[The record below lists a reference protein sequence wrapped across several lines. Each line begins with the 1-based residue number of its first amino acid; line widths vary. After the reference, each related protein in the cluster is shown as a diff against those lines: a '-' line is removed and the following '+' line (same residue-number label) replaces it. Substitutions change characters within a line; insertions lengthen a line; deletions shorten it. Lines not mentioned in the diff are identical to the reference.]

1 MFSAPDDPGTAARMR
16 AARAAACE
24 AFGVLPDSPASSRAV
39 REAWGWRG
47 RTLGGPVTG
56 SQGPAWLRVA
66 HSPVGEAG
74 GRLWTGPEDAERLV
88 PDQVPRPRLRRVRQW
103 SETGSAYKAELYDR
117 VLGGTPAPRP
127 VLTCAPSLS
136 TAWWSG
142 LREALD
148 LLSVVRTE
156 RTAVRQAYLDRA
168 MPKYLGFLDGEPV
181 RTTPPA
187 WSTAHGDLHWA
198 NLVAPEIGILDWEG
212 WGSAPAGYD
221 AALLHTYSLAVPE
234 TARRVRRELAPVLD
248 CDAGRFA
255 ELVVVTELLQ
265 SAERGDNLVLV
276 PALKQRATEV
286 WRAITGA

>member
-16 AARAAACE
+16 AAHAAACD
-24 AFGVLPDSPASSRAV
+24 ALGVLPASPTCSGVV

-56 SQGPAWLRVA
+56 THGPAWLRVA
-66 HSPVGEAG
+66 HSTVDKVG

-88 PDQVPRPRLRRVRQW
+88 PDSVPRPRLRRVRQW
-103 SETGSAYKAELYDR
+103 SERDDVYKAELYDR
-117 VLGGTPAPRP
+117 VMGVTPSPGP
-127 VLTCAPSLS
+127 MLTCAPSLP

-168 MPKYLGFLDGEPV
+168 MPKYLGFLVGDPV
-181 RTTPPA
+181 CTTPPA

-198 NLVAPEIGILDWEG
+198 NLVGPDIGILDWEG
-212 WGSAPAGYD
+212 WGAAPAGYD
-221 AALLHTYSLAVPE
+221 AALLHAYSLAVPE
-234 TARRVRRELAPVLD
+234 TARRVREELAPELD

-265 SAERGDNLVLV
+265 SAERGDNTVLV